1 MRYGRPAIWFSD
13 IPVPSDSRSGQDPTT
28 LADPMEVGLDHEWL
42 VGQPRWWRLPDDSLQ
57 QDIQR
62 GELSPPESWLST
74 TAQEGGKGW
83 ARQRLQPVAPSIL
96 MPLAWSP
103 LFLLLSAI
111 PLILPDRLPADDQ
124 SVAALFFTL
133 SWILILVP
141 LYLARSAQPMS
152 EGTLLSLPFDW
163 VTFAGASA
171 IFSLHII
178 LSPILGWIAYALF
191 WVAWFR
197 SFRQI
202 EQILQIPAAR
212 WLLPIDQS
220 AWKSSSQLPS
230 EWQVISERWTTGS
243 IARVDCEYGHLAI
256 AGASRGSDRFL
267 ALTLLDGA
275 GFVHDPFSDE
285 PVGKAL
291 ATSLLSQPPV
301 TDLGLEWPE
310 RLLVGDAQSN
320 DISSTAGI

>member
-1 MRYGRPAIWFSD
+1 
-13 IPVPSDSRSGQDPTT
+13 
-28 LADPMEVGLDHEWL
+28 
-42 VGQPRWWRLPDDSLQ
+42 
-57 QDIQR
+57 
-62 GELSPPESWLST
+62 
-74 TAQEGGKGW
+74 
-83 ARQRLQPVAPSIL
+83 

-111 PLILPDRLPADDQ
+111 PLILPNRLPVDDQ
-124 SVAALFFTL
+124 SVAALFFTMT
-133 SWILILVP
+133 WILILVP
-141 LYLARSAQPMS
+141 LYLVRSAQPMS
-152 EGTLLSLPFDW
+152 EDALLSLPFDW
-163 VTFAGASA
+163 ATFAGASV
-171 IFSLHII
+171 IFALHI
-178 LSPILGWIAYALF
+178 LVSPILGWVSYALF

-220 AWKSSSQLPS
+220 VWKSSSQLPS

-243 IARVDCEYGHLAI
+243 IARVGCEYGHLAI

-267 ALTLLDGA
+267 ALALLDGA
-275 GFVHDPFSDE
+275 GFVHDPFSDG

-291 ATSLLSQPPV
+291 AISLLSQPPV
-301 TDLGLEWPE
+301 ADLGLEWPK

-320 DISSTAGI
+320 DAAPTAGI